1 MKRNHYSEKIPLKNG
16 LLMFKR
22 NQVKVIEAIVG
33 IRDEPVNK
41 YAEDIIIKMVE
52 YELEDGIL
60 IAKKTFRII
69 EEPTVFPLL
78 RPID

>member
-1 MKRNHYSEKIPLKNG
+1 
-16 LLMFKR
+16 MFKP
-22 NQVKVIEAIVG
+22 NQVKVIEAIVE

-41 YAEDIIIKMVE
+41 YAEDIINKMVE

-60 IAKKTFRII
+60 IAKKTFSII

-78 RPID
+78 RPIDWS